1 MNDDQPIETGEADA
15 RPYTAPA
22 VAAPDPRSRV
32 LHADEHP
39 AEQSW
44 TPLRPAPA
52 AEPGDLAAAPPDPV
66 VCILATPDDWGP
78 LWIFVHPDENKP
90 VGLVLIDGAP
100 AYPVHGL
107 LASVR
112 VHASGATSPADL
124 SAFGGDHDRRG
135 H

>member
-1 MNDDQPIETGEADA
+1 MSDDQPIETGEADA
-15 RPYTAPA
+15 RPYTAPP
-22 VAAPDPRSRV
+22 V
-32 LHADEHP
+32 
-39 AEQSW
+39 Q
-44 TPLRPAPA
+44 
-52 AEPGDLAAAPPDPV
+52 AAPPDPV
-66 VCILATPDDWGP
+66 VCILVVPAQWGP
-78 LWIFVHPDENKP
+78 IWAFVHPDPDKVVE
-90 VGLVLIDGAP
+90 LLLIDGAP